1 MKVGIPKEIKDKEG
15 RVALAP
21 EGAKQLADAG
31 HTVLVQSD
39 AGANSGFSNDEYL
52 AAGATLGS
60 AEDAWNCELVVKV
73 KEPEAS
79 EYGFLKQQIV
89 FTYFHLAGVPKA
101 LTESLLRQ
109 GTTAIAYETLEDEH
123 GRLPLLA
130 PMSAIAGNMAA
141 LMGAYYLGRPWGGK
155 GVQLGE
161 VLGTRHGNVLVIG
174 DGVVG
179 YHAAKSARGLGA
191 YVSVAGLDES
201 RAGLFRKEIAD
212 DLVFFVSTPERIA
225 AQLPETDLLIGAV
238 LKHGAKADYVVTE
251 DMIKRLKPGSVV
263 VDVSIDQGGCIE
275 TSRPTSHSSPVFGK
289 HGVTHYCVTNMPGA
303 YPRTSTLALTQ
314 ATFPYL
320 LKLSNEGLTA
330 LRTNPGFAK
339 ALNIYQGHIV
349 YRPVAE
355 ALDLLQQYQNFN
367 ELFAV

>member
-1 MKVGIPKEIKDKEG
+1 MNIGIPKEIKDKEG
-15 RVALAP
+15 RVALTP
-21 EGAKQLADAG
+21 EGVRALVSAG
-31 HTVLVQSD
+31 HAVLVQTD
-39 AGANSGFSNDEYL
+39 AGVNSGFSNDEYL

-60 AEDAWNCELVVKV
+60 AEDAWSRDLVVKV

-79 EYGFLKQQIV
+79 EYGLLHQQTV
-89 FTYFHLAGVPKA
+89 FTYFHLAGVPRA
-101 LTESLLRQ
+101 LTQTLLQQ
-109 GTTAIAYETLEDEH
+109 GTTAVAYETLEDAH

-161 VLGTRHGNVLVIG
+161 VLGTRHGKVLVIG

-191 YVSVAGLDES
+191 HVTVAGLDDS
-201 RAGLFRKEIAD
+201 RAGLFSKEIAD
-212 DLVFFVSTPERIA
+212 DIAFLVSSPERISE
-225 AQLPETDLLIGAV
+225 QLPDTDLLIGGV
-238 LKHGAKADYVVTE
+238 LTHGAKADYVITE
-251 DMIKRLKPGSVV
+251 AMVKLLKPGSVV

-275 TSRPTSHSSPVFGK
+275 TSHPTSHSAPIFEK

-320 LKLSNEGLTA
+320 LKLANEGLAA
-330 LRTNPGFAK
+330 LRADAGFAK
-339 ALNIYQGHIV
+339 ALNTYQGYVV

-355 ALDLLQQYQNFN
+355 ALDLLPQYRAYG
-367 ELFAV
+367 ELFGA